1 MMRRHR
7 LTRFD
12 ANRDGTLGR
21 FEQWRTL
28 EEEDQGNRRN
38 VSSIPPGVYLC
49 RRHQSPKFGET
60 FLVTGVPGRSF
71 ILFHSGNTEEATDG
85 CILVGSFFGV
95 LRVRDEDSGELTHKL
110 ATLRSRD
117 AFDEFMAFFEGVD
130 EWLLEI
136 VDYA

>member
-1 MMRRHR
+1 MRRHR

-12 ANRDGTLGR
+12 ATKDGTLGR

-38 VSSIPPGVYLC
+38 VSSIPAGTYIVK
-49 RRHQSPKFGET
+49 RVDSPRFGDT
-60 FLVTGVPGRSF
+60 FEITGVPNRSH
-71 ILFHSGNTEEATDG
+71 ILFHPLNTEEDTEG
-85 CILVGSFFGV
+85 CIGVGKRFGV
-95 LRVRDEDSGELTHKL
+95 LKVLDEDNGHVAHKL
-110 ATLRSRD
+110 AILRSRD
-117 AFDEFMAFFEGVD
+117 AFKEFMAFFDGVD